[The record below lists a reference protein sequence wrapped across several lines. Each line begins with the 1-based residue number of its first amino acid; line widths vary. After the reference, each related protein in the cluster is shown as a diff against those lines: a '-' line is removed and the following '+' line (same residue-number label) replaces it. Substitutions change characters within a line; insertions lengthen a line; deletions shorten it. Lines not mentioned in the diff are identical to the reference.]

1 MIEQSK
7 LPVTLKEAF
16 AICSKITAN
25 HYENFPV
32 ASIALPKKLR
42 PYVSAVYAFART
54 ADDFADEAEF
64 SENRMEKLDEW
75 EKNLIAMEGSE
86 PTHPVFIALK
96 ETSRKFNIP
105 HSLFQDLITAF
116 KMDCRIKHYAAFD
129 ELLNYCG
136 HSANPVGRIILH
148 IFGYT
153 SPELMDYSDA
163 ICTALQLTNFWQD
176 VAVDLEKNRVYI
188 PQEDLIRFKYSE
200 KELQEYVINDS
211 LKALILFEINRT
223 RDLFLQGKPLCDQV
237 HGRLGFE
244 LRLTWAGGMTI
255 LDKIL
260 ENDCNVFK
268 RPILKKLD
276 YIRMVFQSLL
286 KV

>member
-1 MIEQSK
+1 MIEHPK

-32 ASIALPKKLR
+32 ASVALPKKLR

-64 SENRMEKLDEW
+64 AGRRMEKLEEW
-75 EKNLIAMEGSE
+75 STLLSQMQSGI
-86 PTHPVFIALK
+86 PTHPIFIALK
-96 ETSRKFNIP
+96 DTAQKFDIP
-105 HSLFQDLITAF
+105 TTLFEDLITAF
-116 KMDCRIKHYAAFD
+116 KMDCTIKNYATFDDLLHY
-129 ELLNYCG
+129 CR

-176 VAVDLEKNRVYI
+176 IAVDLEKNRIYI
-188 PQEDLIRFKYSE
+188 PQEDLMRFKYSE

-223 RDLFLQGKPLCDQV
+223 RDLFLQGKPLCGQV